1 MYRSDVEPIGT
12 GRLSQALKRLLLD
25 HSSCPN
31 AMPPFQSRPSQQN
44 AAVSSQNSRPCAA
57 GQREPLPGYVPGK
70 GPTEG
75 TESPVGEYQASPF
88 SPDVH
93 NSHIAKLVEQCQ
105 PRKRPGTR
113 KEESL
118 EPVHRKFSL
127 VTWPTPLVEAA
138 AAIWLPVAAA
148 VAAASLRA
156 TAGAICCHPSL
167 PSPKAW
173 QGDSGAGGCATE
185 GTGREL
191 EKPWK
196 RKLASC

>member
-1 MYRSDVEPIGT
+1 MHISNIHHCRASTETHQPH
-12 GRLSQALKRLLLD
+12 
-25 HSSCPN
+25 HSI
-31 AMPPFQSRPSQQN
+31 PSIL
-44 AAVSSQNSRPCAA
+44 C
-57 GQREPLPGYVPGK
+57 
-70 GPTEG
+70 
-75 TESPVGEYQASPF
+75 
-88 SPDVH
+88 
-93 NSHIAKLVEQCQ
+93 
-105 PRKRPGTR
+105 
-113 KEESL
+113 L